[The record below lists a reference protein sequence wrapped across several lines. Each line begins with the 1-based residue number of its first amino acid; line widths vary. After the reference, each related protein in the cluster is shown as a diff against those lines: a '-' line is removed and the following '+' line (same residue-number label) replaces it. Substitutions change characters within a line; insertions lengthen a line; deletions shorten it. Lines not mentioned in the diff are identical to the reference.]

1 MKKALG
7 FFLLRRK
14 KRDQNKVPVN
24 ISSIMGQ
31 IIKGLSQVFLW
42 CSVAKGFEPELQ
54 LQTSKFPWS
63 INLCPQ
69 NHKPPSGPNTLML
82 HENSQKGPP
91 ESPLLEGH
99 RKEIRDYD

>member
-1 MKKALG
+1 MEKKTC
-7 FFLLRRK
+7 
-14 KRDQNKVPVN
+14 DQSQVPVN

-31 IIKGLSQVFLW
+31 IIKGLSQVLLW
-42 CSVAKGFEPELQ
+42 CSVAKGFEPEELQ

-91 ESPLLEGH
+91 ESPLLERH